1 LTFYEPTND
10 ADFEEHVVREVKKDE
25 CPRHTAIGIEV
36 EGSEIGLRRLHIF
49 TPEEK
54 QKLECTCNKTK

>member
-1 LTFYEPTND
+1 MTFYEPQND
-10 ADFEEHVVREVKKDE
+10 ADFEEHVVREVKNDE

-36 EGSEIGLRRLHIF
+36 EGSEIGLRRLHLF

-54 QKLECTCNKTK
+54 EKLECTCKK